1 MSPSRA
7 KPVRRRAALM
17 VFKLSMDSKVV
28 VMRFETERL
37 ALAMMKHPNFASVPD
52 SGTTVDGFPG
62 GGYAGNGTMQITR

>member
-1 MSPSRA
+1 MAAALRPVSPSRS

-28 VMRFETERL
+28 VMGFETERL
-37 ALAMMKHPNFASVPD
+37 ALAMMKHPSFARVLD

-62 GGYAGNGTMQITR
+62 GG